1 MQFGEFHREEDAFC
15 LDRIAC
21 FGPLSISRL
30 FRQLCQHQAHPVNHQ
45 PTKCRTADFYKR
57 QSGTSWESGTF
68 PIKFFSVSLYEY
80 VLSRQLR
87 VWEKPNTNKK
97 QKKNMFSGALFWRMG
112 KPRTLVTF
120 STMFL
125 LLSEHS
131 QVLTFFGPGFALLD
145 LITFGVLHSNLIF
158 WEK

>member
-21 FGPLSISRL
+21 LGPLSISRL

-87 VWEKPNTNKK
+87 VWEKPSTNKK
-97 QKKNMFSGALFWRMG
+97 QKKNLFRRSFLTDG
-112 KPRTLVTF
+112 QTTNPCHFQHDVSFVIRTFT
-120 STMFL
+120 
-125 LLSEHS
+125 
-131 QVLTFFGPGFALLD
+131 GF
-145 LITFGVLHSNLIF
+145 NLF
-158 WEK
+158 RSWLCFA